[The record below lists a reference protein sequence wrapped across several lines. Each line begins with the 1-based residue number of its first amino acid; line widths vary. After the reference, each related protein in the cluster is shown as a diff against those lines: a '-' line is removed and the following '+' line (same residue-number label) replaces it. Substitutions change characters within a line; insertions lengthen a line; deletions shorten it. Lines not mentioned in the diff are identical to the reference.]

1 MYDLGNARKWAQR
14 LREEAL
20 FPGAVVVDATM
31 GNGGDTA
38 HLAQLVGENGHVYA
52 FDVQQEA
59 LDRTAERLKEA
70 GLSARVTLILD
81 GHQNMLRHIKTPC
94 DMIVFNLGWL
104 PGAAHDV
111 FTLAET
117 TMRALDAALA
127 LLKVGALLTVCV
139 YPGHEEG
146 TRELHALL
154 EWAAALDEKR
164 FDAMHKT
171 YLNQSN
177 DPPHL
182 IAVKKKLTRRQK
194 GTGK

>member
-14 LREEAL
+14 LGEETL

-38 HLAQLVGENGHVYA
+38 HLAQLVGETGHVYA
-52 FDVQQEA
+52 FDVQREA

-81 GHQNMLRHIKTPC
+81 GHQNMLRYIKTPC

-139 YPGHEEG
+139 YPGHDEG
-146 TRELHALL
+146 KKEMQAVREWAKGLSPRTFQSLFVSYQNQPENTPALL
-154 EWAAALDEKR
+154 AVER
-164 FDAMHKT
+164 
-171 YLNQSN
+171 
-177 DPPHL
+177 
-182 IAVKKKLTRRQK
+182 IAY
-194 GTGK
+194 